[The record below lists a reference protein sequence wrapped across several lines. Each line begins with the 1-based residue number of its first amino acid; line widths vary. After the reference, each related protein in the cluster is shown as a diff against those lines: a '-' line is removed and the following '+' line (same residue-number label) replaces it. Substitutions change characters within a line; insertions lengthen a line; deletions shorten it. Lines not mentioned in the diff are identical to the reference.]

1 MAPGVFC
8 ISDTGCI
15 NSRRLGCLAPWLPG
29 YRETLGSAEV
39 VLEKGKTC
47 KRVAGKQPRY

>member
-8 ISDTGCI
+8 ISDTGYI
-15 NSRRLGCLAPWLPG
+15 NSCRMGCLAAWLPG
-29 YRETLGSAEV
+29 LRETLGSAEV

-47 KRVAGKQPRY
+47 ERVAGKQPRY